1 MCTSNFYVR
10 IYWRNSRKHLYI
22 IKRFAVKVDRKSSK
36 SEEYEEGTDA
46 EILADVKF
54 F

>member
-1 MCTSNFYVR
+1 MCTSNFHVR
-10 IYWRNSRKHLYI
+10 IYWRKHLYI